1 MTIDSSGNV
10 GIGTS
15 SPTQQ
20 LTIEGAMN
28 LRNGSRAGA
37 FEIDSSGNLWMGTA
51 TTAGSI
57 IFESGHTTTG
67 LPSTGVERARIDSD
81 GLKFNGDTAAANALD
96 DYEEGTWAPTVA
108 GAATAGSVAY
118 SYQNGY
124 YTKIGRL
131 VYVWFDLEVSSFS
144 GGAGGLTITS
154 FPFPA
159 ANLTNGFPTFQPW
172 SVASAYA
179 STYTTPTGIINPN
192 GSVLNLYSTDDEH
205 ANFAAMNVNQTGRIS
220 GYVVMQTA

>member
-1 MTIDSSGNV
+1 MRGRLV
-10 GIGTS
+10 
-15 SPTQQ
+15 
-20 LTIEGAMN
+20 AV
-28 LRNGSRAGA
+28 
-37 FEIDSSGNLWMGTA
+37 
-51 TTAGSI
+51 AGS
-57 IFESGHTTTG
+57 FVLETSGSIPILFSPG
-67 LPSTGVERARIDSD
+67 GSQRARIDSD

-131 VYVWFDLEVSSFS
+131 VYLYFDLEVSSFS

>member
-1 MTIDSSGNV
+1 VSQYLISASVSNQQNQIVSLHNSGAGYGSLNIDGLDLRFRISG
-10 GIGTS
+10 S
-15 SPTQQ
+15 
-20 LTIEGAMN
+20 
-28 LRNGSRAGA
+28 
-37 FEIDSSGNLWMGTA
+37 
-51 TTAGSI
+51 
-57 IFESGHTTTG
+57 
-67 LPSTGVERARIDSD
+67 ERARITSD
-81 GLKFNGDTAAANALD
+81 GYLRMASGTGGIQFNGDTAAANALD
-96 DYEEGTWAPTVA
+96 DYEEGAWAPTVA

-172 SVASAYA
+172 AVASAYA

-205 ANFAAMNVNQTGRIS
+205 ANFSAMNVNQTGRIS